1 MARFSS
7 AADHTQNTVMQKT
20 IPGCFFQQMYSSLT
34 GISMERD
41 HMKDLRRYLVLKY
54 IQYLVLSSSNAI
66 SSFLG
71 LLGSLYAIIIL
82 QSAKV
87 SSKATVV
94 LISSLAKADI
104 LVAISV
110 VSEMVTWTFDVSTS
124 PTAFTSVLL
133 QNLLTANT
141 HVSCLLLSCVA
152 FEAYLITF
160 FPTESRHLRTVKNA
174 RLTSRIIWTLVT
186 AECALF
192 QMDGLLKAGST
203 SAPTRSPCVLLLHF
217 FSAAAALLR
226 SLSYFLGILLRIV
239 NVYFYYKI
247 FFSMSNR
254 SMLKT
259 K

>member
-1 MARFSS
+1 
-7 AADHTQNTVMQKT
+7 MQKT
-20 IPGCFFQQMYSSLT
+20 SPGCFFQQMYSSLT

-66 SSFLG
+66 STFLG
-71 LLGSLYAIIIL
+71 LLGSLYTMIIL

-87 SSKATVV
+87 SSKSTVV
-94 LISSLAKADI
+94 LISSLARADI
-104 LVAISV
+104 LVSV
-110 VSEMVTWTFDVSTS
+110 SIVSEMVVWSFRASVSS
-124 PTAFTSVLL
+124 MAFTPALL

-141 HVSCLLLSCVA
+141 HISCLLLSCVA

-174 RLTSRIIWTLVT
+174 RLTSRIIWILVI

-192 QMDGLLKAGST
+192 QTDDLLKAS
-203 SAPTRSPCVLLLHF
+203 SISVPTRSPCVLLLHF
-217 FSAAAALLR
+217 SSAAAALLR
-226 SLSYFLGILLRIV
+226 SLSYFLGILLRIA
-239 NVYFYYKI
+239 NVYIYYKI

-254 SMLKT
+254 STLKT

>member
-1 MARFSS
+1 
-7 AADHTQNTVMQKT
+7 MQKT
-20 IPGCFFQQMYSSLT
+20 IPGCFFQQMFSSLT

-54 IQYLVLSSSNAI
+54 MQYLVLSSSNAV
-66 SSFLG
+66 STFLG

-87 SSKATVV
+87 SSKSTVV

-104 LVAISV
+104 LVCITV
-110 VSEMVTWTFDVSTS
+110 VSAMVLWTFDVSISSPALTS
-124 PTAFTSVLL
+124 ALL
-133 QNLLTANT
+133 QNLLTANA

-174 RLTSRIIWTLVT
+174 RLTSRIIWMLVS

-192 QMDGLLKAGST
+192 QTDDLLKATST
-203 SAPTRSPCVLLLHF
+203 SAPTRSPCVLLFHF
-217 FSAAAALLR
+217 SSTATALLR
-226 SLSYFLGILLRIV
+226 SLSYFLGIILRII
-239 NVYFYYKI
+239 NVYIYYKI

-254 SMLKT
+254 STLKT

>member
-1 MARFSS
+1 
-7 AADHTQNTVMQKT
+7 MQKT
-20 IPGCFFQQMYSSLT
+20 IPGCFFQKMYASLT

-66 SSFLG
+66 STFLG
-71 LLGSLYAIIIL
+71 LLGSLYTIIIL

-87 SSKATVV
+87 SSKSTVV

-104 LVAISV
+104 LVSV
-110 VSEMVTWTFDVSTS
+110 SIVSEMVVRTFEVSIS
-124 PTAFTSVLL
+124 STAFTSALL
-133 QNLLTANT
+133 QNLLTANA

-152 FEAYLITF
+152 VEAYLITF
-160 FPTESRHLRTVKNA
+160 FPTDSRHLRTVKNA
-174 RLTSRIIWTLVT
+174 RLTSRIIWILVT

-192 QMDGLLKAGST
+192 QTDVLLKASST
-203 SAPTRSPCVLLLHF
+203 SAPTRSACVLLFHF
-217 FSAAAALLR
+217 SSTAAALLR
-226 SLSYFLGILLRIV
+226 SLSYFLGILLRIA
-239 NVYFYYKI
+239 NVYIYYKI

-254 SMLKT
+254 STLKT